1 MLGIGRNNA
10 CCNGRLRIAWPSK
23 TSSRDPIAKGGP
35 TDCWMS
41 SARLDL
47 LPTCAPRFLKDHA
60 FRSRLF
66 VLFPSAF
73 KDHPLT
79 QDAGEK
85 WRQAGLWVV
94 TVSDKHNLHSL
105 QMDNARIARRGFLH
119 QGRLFGFLLRF
130 RGVLE
135 SREAEKERLQ
145 KAAAGLES
153 ASGGP
158 CFFCRT
164 LSRRYVCQ
172 RCRFLLQKTQKSPH
186 ARNNSMIVVCF
197 WLCSWN
203 GCGPRW
209 KKRLRSWRR
218 NRRLPGGALM
228 IYAGHLLPPKEKA
241 PA

>member
-105 QMDNARIARRGFLH
+105 QKDNARIARRGFLH

-130 RGVLE
+130 REVLE

-158 CFFCRT
+158 CFF
-164 LSRRYVCQ
+164 
-172 RCRFLLQKTQKSPH
+172 LQDLEQKICLPKMPVSL
-186 ARNNSMIVVCF
+186 AKNQKIA
-197 WLCSWN
+197 
-203 GCGPRW
+203 PR
-209 KKRLRSWRR
+209 
-218 NRRLPGGALM
+218 
-228 IYAGHLLPPKEKA
+228 
-241 PA
+241 